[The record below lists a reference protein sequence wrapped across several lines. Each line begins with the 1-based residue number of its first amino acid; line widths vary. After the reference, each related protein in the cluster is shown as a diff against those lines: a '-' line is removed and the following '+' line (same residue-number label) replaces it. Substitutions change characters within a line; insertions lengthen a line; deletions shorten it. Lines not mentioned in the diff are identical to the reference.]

1 MAIEFIIIQNIQF
14 ESIFWVTI
22 NVVTTEA
29 HVVKE
34 SKYGYTASV
43 FWREK
48 PEMIVKIII
57 INITII
63 WFWYDHEI
71 T

>member
-1 MAIEFIIIQNIQF
+1 MATEFIIIQNIQF
-14 ESIFWVTI
+14 ESIFWATI
-22 NVVTTEA
+22 NVVITEA

-48 PEMIVKIII
+48 PEMTVKIS
-57 INITII
+57 INNIATI
-63 WFWYDHEI
+63 
-71 T
+71 